1 MFVRSDEYIS
11 KIFMDALQR
20 QVHQD
25 ATIRIQPLGKKLKA
39 YCVDTDTY
47 VQFPRDIR
55 EQYVEFKADVILASN
70 KSGTEFYR
78 AYKGSIRPVVGGR
91 ELGVIA

>member
-11 KIFMDALQR
+11 KIFLDALQK

-25 ATIRIQPLGKKLKA
+25 ATIKIVSMGKKLKA
-39 YCVDTDTY
+39 YCEDTKTY

-55 EQYVEFKADVILASN
+55 EQYVEFKPDVILASN

-78 AYKGSIRPVVGGR
+78 AYKNSIRPVVGGR

>member
-11 KIFMDALQR
+11 KIFMDALQK

-25 ATIRIQPLGKKLKA
+25 ATIKIQQHGRKLKA
-39 YCVDTDTY
+39 YCVDTNTF

-55 EQYVEFKADVILASN
+55 EQYMEFKADVILASN

-78 AYKGSIRPVVGGR
+78 AYKNSIRPIINGHEGP
-91 ELGVIA
+91 VIA

>member
-11 KIFMDALQR
+11 KIFMDALQK

-25 ATIRIQPLGKKLKA
+25 ATIKIQQHGRKLKA
-39 YCVDTDTY
+39 YCVDTDTF

-55 EQYVEFKADVILASN
+55 EQYMEFKADVILASN

-78 AYKGSIRPVVGGR
+78 AYKNSIRPVVGGR